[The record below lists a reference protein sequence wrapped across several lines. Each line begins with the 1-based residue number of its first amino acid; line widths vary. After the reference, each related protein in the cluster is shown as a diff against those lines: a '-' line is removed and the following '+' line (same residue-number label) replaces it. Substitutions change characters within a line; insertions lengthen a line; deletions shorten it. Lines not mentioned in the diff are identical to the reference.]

1 MFLSLSTVVLIVG
14 IDKECMEC
22 GIFACLETHLTICF
36 SRKNQLKHTG
46 TAIIM
51 LCICLTK
58 RNVDYFNLR
67 IMNFK
72 KFENH
77 WISSAGQ
84 PACQPASQPA
94 IRPGSARCTAP
105 KIHHSKGYPF
115 PFTKLLFRRRFI
127 HCAMVILLYFLSL
140 LSSLSIGMRKQFQH
154 DHNIP
159 YKV

>member
-1 MFLSLSTVVLIVG
+1 
-14 IDKECMEC
+14 MEC
-22 GIFACLETHLTICF
+22 GIFARLETHLTIRF
-36 SRKNQLKHTG
+36 SRKNQLKCTG

-51 LCICLTK
+51 LYICLTK
-58 RNVDYFNLR
+58 RNVYYFDLR

-72 KFENH
+72 NFENH
-77 WISSAGQ
+77 LNFV
-84 PACQPASQPA
+84 CRPASQPA
-94 IRPGSARCTAP
+94 VRPGSARCRAP
-105 KIHHSKGYPF
+105 EIQHSKGYPF

-140 LSSLSIGMRKQFQH
+140 LSSLSIGMGKQFQR